1 MGALDLVEG
10 WGAPDAAVA
19 VVARGEAGV
28 VAAVGDRA
36 ARSRW
41 ASVTKLATALAALVA
56 VEEGTI
62 GLDDPAGPPGSTVRH
77 LLAHASGLA
86 FDEDRVLARPGERRI
101 YSNTGFETLARE
113 VSDRADMAFERYLTE
128 AVLEPLAMGET
139 RLEDG
144 TAAGPRGPN
153 AAGLR
158 GPNAAAAGLVGPLED
173 MIRLTTEL
181 LEPTL
186 VSAETF
192 RLATAEVAFPGL
204 DGVLPG
210 IGRFEPLDWG
220 LGFELRDG
228 KERHWTGRRNSPA
241 TFGHFGGSGSFLWID
256 PDAGLGCAVLSRR
269 EFDTWAL
276 EAWPALSDAVL
287 AELPAVEACTTGK
300 YACQHPFVREG
311 MCRDSVV

>member
-158 GPNAAAAGLVGPLED
+158 GPNAAGLRGPNAAAAGLVGPL
-173 MIRLTTEL
+173 
-181 LEPTL
+181 
-186 VSAETF
+186 
-192 RLATAEVAFPGL
+192 
-204 DGVLPG
+204 
-210 IGRFEPLDWG
+210 
-220 LGFELRDG
+220 
-228 KERHWTGRRNSPA
+228 
-241 TFGHFGGSGSFLWID
+241 
-256 PDAGLGCAVLSRR
+256 
-269 EFDTWAL
+269 
-276 EAWPALSDAVL
+276 
-287 AELPAVEACTTGK
+287 
-300 YACQHPFVREG
+300 
-311 MCRDSVV
+311 